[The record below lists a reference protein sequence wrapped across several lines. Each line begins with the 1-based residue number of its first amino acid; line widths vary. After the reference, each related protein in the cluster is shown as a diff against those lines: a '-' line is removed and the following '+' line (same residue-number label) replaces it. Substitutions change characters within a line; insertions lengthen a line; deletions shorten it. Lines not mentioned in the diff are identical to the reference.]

1 MNNFDGFINTYL
13 NRYLFEDIGDVRG
26 DEKYKFRNNHK
37 AINKNLMLH
46 SYQIRFMIK
55 DKKYT
60 YTALLPKYFRKLL
73 ITKRLKIP
81 NF

>member
-1 MNNFDGFINTYL
+1 MPIIPYSGK
-13 NRYLFEDIGDVRG
+13 
-26 DEKYKFRNNHK
+26 KYKFRNNHK

>member
-1 MNNFDGFINTYL
+1 MEIKSINLT
-13 NRYLFEDIGDVRG
+13 IMI
-26 DEKYKFRNNHK
+26 K

-60 YTALLPKYFRKLL
+60 YTAC
-73 ITKRLKIP
+73 ITRL
-81 NF
+81 F